1 MRIDAIVM
9 PRVLPVAVTP
19 LVSPVVPARSIPCWT
34 IVDVVRP
41 IVVVDVVVVDVDVV
55 EVVIVT
61 PVAVAGSPVVVSVA
75 WSVPIGTI
83 PIVPTI
89 PVPTIPITTSP
100 ITTSTPVTASA
111 VDGAIV
117 QTGECSLTAVARAI
131 GAIASNHRWS
141 RLGRWSV
148 TEVRPITGA
157 TATNV
162 SGEWLRS
169 LATDRWTIAATATAT
184 ATATARQCAR
194 KRCRPIGAT

>member
-19 LVSPVVPARSIPCWT
+19 LVPPVVPARSIPCWA

-41 IVVVDVVVVDVDVV
+41 IVVVDIDIVEVVVVAP
-55 EVVIVT
+55 I
-61 PVAVAGSPVVVSVA
+61 AVAGSPVVVSVA

-89 PVPTIPITTSP
+89 PVPTIPIATSPIATSP

-148 TEVRPITGA
+148 TEVRPITGT

-184 ATATARQCAR
+184 ATARQCAR

>member
-19 LVSPVVPARSIPCWT
+19 LVPPVVPARSIPCWA

-41 IVVVDVVVVDVDVV
+41 IVVVDIDIVEVVVVAP
-55 EVVIVT
+55 I
-61 PVAVAGSPVVVSVA
+61 AVAGSPVVVSVA

-89 PVPTIPITTSP
+89 PVPTIPIATSP

-169 LATDRWTIAATATAT
+169 LATDRWTIAATATA
-184 ATATARQCAR
+184 RQCAR
-194 KRCRPIGAT
+194 KRCRPVGAT